1 MDTNLIKKL
10 ETCIKWTDS
19 DVRCSVKIVDLQRLI
34 QEYKNQDK
42 IIDEMAE
49 RIKEDIKFEYGITD
63 RTVEQIRKNFEE
75 RCK

>member
-42 IIDEMAE
+42 VINEMAE
-49 RIKEDIKFEYGITD
+49 EILLKYQLKYKTVEDIKRIY
-63 RTVEQIRKNFEE
+63 EE